1 MDELDDKLQELARDY
16 HEPPAAPRDEM
27 WARIQARR
35 TATPAAPPKVLPF
48 RLRPA
53 VPVRRY
59 AAWAAGAAAVLLLG
73 IAIGR
78 GTSHAPSAPA
88 TIATAP
94 VPAPATG
101 AAVTNVALD
110 AAVRAHL
117 RQSETYLTLFRA
129 SVRGG
134 TADPLAVST
143 ARELLAS
150 NRFLTSASGTDPKLR
165 ALLLDLQL
173 VLVGISQLQ
182 AADRPE
188 DFRLITDNLD
198 DAGMLSR
205 LRSATPRAA
214 RPYPTGVI

>member
-1 MDELDDKLQELARDY
+1 MDELDDKLQELARGY

-35 TATPAAPPKVLPF
+35 AAAPEAPPKVLPF
-48 RLRPA
+48 RPRPA
-53 VPVRRY
+53 VPVHRY
-59 AAWAAGAAAVLLLG
+59 AAWAASAAAVLLLG
-73 IAIGR
+73 VAIGR
-78 GTSHAPSAPA
+78 GTSRSPSAPE
-88 TIATAP
+88 TVATAS
-94 VPAPATG
+94 APAAVG
-101 AAVTNVALD
+101 AATSNVALD

-129 SVRGG
+129 SVRSGS
-134 TADPLAVST
+134 ADPLAVST

-188 DFRLITDNLD
+188 DFRLITDGLD
-198 DAGMLSR
+198 DAGMLTR
-205 LRSATPRAA
+205 LRSATPRGA